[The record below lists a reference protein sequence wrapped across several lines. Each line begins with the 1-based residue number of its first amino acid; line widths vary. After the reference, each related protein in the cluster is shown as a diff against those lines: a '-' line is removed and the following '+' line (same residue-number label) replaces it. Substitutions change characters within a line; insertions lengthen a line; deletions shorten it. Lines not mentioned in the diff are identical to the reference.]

1 MGEEGGGGAVPNR
14 ALKDYSIPNVGI
26 SSIQRPP
33 IQANNFEIKP
43 AIIQMIQNSVQ
54 FGGLPNDDP
63 NLHIANFLEICDTFK
78 HNGVTDDA
86 VRLRLFPFSLNSKAK
101 AWLTSLPAG
110 TITTWNGL
118 ANVFLTKYF
127 PPAKSAK
134 MRNDIS
140 NFLQQDQESLYEAWE
155 RFKDLL
161 RKCPHHGLPLWMQ
174 VQTFYNGLLSNT
186 QTMVDAASG
195 GAFFNKSP
203 EEGYELIEV
212 MASNNFMK
220 SERNSQK
227 RTAGV
232 HDIDAFN
239 KLAAQIALLNNNF
252 KNLNVS
258 SISNVV
264 CDLCAGNHPSMEC
277 QGPYEANAEQVN
289 FVANNQ
295 RQYNPNSNY
304 YNQGWKNHPN
314 FSWSNNV
321 NVQQPIRNLEHQVGE
336 ISKLLA
342 ERTQGALP
350 SNTEKNPRE
359 HVNAISLRSGKELDP
374 PKQVGQQVSTVV
386 QPIQG
391 ATSDLKNQSNDS
403 ISIPKSFPSSSTV
416 PFPQRLRKQKLDNQ
430 FSKFLNIFKS
440 LHINLPFVDMLEQMP
455 KYAKFLKDIL
465 SNKRKLE
472 ECEAIALTEE
482 TTALLQKKLPPKLKD
497 PGSFSI
503 PCTIGEN
510 FHTKALCDL
519 GASINLM
526 PLSIFKK
533 LGLGEPTP
541 TMVSLVMADR
551 SIKHPRGIVEDV
563 LVKVGK
569 LIFPVDF
576 IVLDM
581 EEDKDI
587 PIILGRPFLATG
599 GAIIDVRG
607 GKLTLQVD
615 DETVT
620 FIVYGSMKLPQSA
633 FGGEDMSEFNLYKQ
647 PP

>member
-140 NFLQQDQESLYEAWE
+140 NFLQQNQESLYEAWE

-195 GAFFNKSP
+195 GAFFKKSP
-203 EEGYELIEV
+203 EDGYELIEV

-227 RTAGV
+227 RTTGV

-264 CDLCAGNHPSMEC
+264 CDLCAGNHSNMEC
-277 QGPYEANAEQVN
+277 QFGNQAQENSLEQVN

-314 FSWSNNV
+314 FSWSNNA
-321 NVQQPIRNLEHQVGE
+321 NVQQPPSGFQAQEKKPTMEEAFTQFMTRTNAFIDETKANFRNQGASIRNLEHQVGE
-336 ISKLLA
+336 ISKLLT
-342 ERTQGALP
+342 ERGQGALP
-350 SNTEKNPRE
+350 SNTERNPRE
-359 HVNAISLRSGKELDP
+359 EVKAITLRSGKELEKSKEAS
-374 PKQVGQQVSTVV
+374 KQAIEEDTSVS
-386 QPIQG
+386 
-391 ATSDLKNQSNDS
+391 KNQPATTT
-403 ISIPKSFPSSSTV
+403 IEQPTYQTPSSNAV
-416 PFPQRLRKQKLDNQ
+416 PFPQRLRKQNLDKQ

-465 SNKRKLE
+465 SKKRKLE

-497 PGSFSI
+497 PG
-503 PCTIGEN
+503 
-510 FHTKALCDL
+510 K
-519 GASINLM
+519 
-526 PLSIFKK
+526 
-533 LGLGEPTP
+533 
-541 TMVSLVMADR
+541 
-551 SIKHPRGIVEDV
+551 
-563 LVKVGK
+563 
-569 LIFPVDF
+569 
-576 IVLDM
+576 
-581 EEDKDI
+581 EDKDI

>member
-1 MGEEGGGGAVPNR
+1 MAEEVEGGAARNR

-161 RKCPHHGLPLWMQ
+161 RKCSHHGLPLWMQ

-203 EEGYELIEV
+203 EDSYELLEV

-220 SERNSQK
+220 SERNAQK

-264 CDLCAGNHPSMEC
+264 CDLCAGNHSNMEC
-277 QGPYEANAEQVN
+277 QFGSQAQENSLEQVN

-314 FSWSNNV
+314 FSWSNNT
-321 NVQQPIRNLEHQVGE
+321 NVQQPPSGFQAQEKKPTMEEAFTQFMTRTTAFIDETRANFRNQGASIRNLEHQVGE
-336 ISKLLA
+336 ISKLLT
-342 ERTQGALP
+342 ERGQGALP
-350 SNTEKNPRE
+350 SNTERNPRE
-359 HVNAISLRSGKELDP
+359 EVKAITLRSGKELE
-374 PKQVGQQVSTVV
+374 
-386 QPIQG
+386 
-391 ATSDLKNQSNDS
+391 
-403 ISIPKSFPSSSTV
+403 KS
-416 PFPQRLRKQKLDNQ
+416 K
-430 FSKFLNIFKS
+430 
-440 LHINLPFVDMLEQMP
+440 
-455 KYAKFLKDIL
+455 
-465 SNKRKLE
+465 
-472 ECEAIALTEE
+472 
-482 TTALLQKKLPPKLKD
+482 
-497 PGSFSI
+497 
-503 PCTIGEN
+503 
-510 FHTKALCDL
+510 
-519 GASINLM
+519 
-526 PLSIFKK
+526 
-533 LGLGEPTP
+533 
-541 TMVSLVMADR
+541 
-551 SIKHPRGIVEDV
+551 
-563 LVKVGK
+563 
-569 LIFPVDF
+569 
-576 IVLDM
+576 
-581 EEDKDI
+581 
-587 PIILGRPFLATG
+587 
-599 GAIIDVRG
+599 
-607 GKLTLQVD
+607 
-615 DETVT
+615 
-620 FIVYGSMKLPQSA
+620 
-633 FGGEDMSEFNLYKQ
+633 
-647 PP
+647 

>member
-1 MGEEGGGGAVPNR
+1 
-14 ALKDYSIPNVGI
+14 
-26 SSIQRPP
+26 
-33 IQANNFEIKP
+33 
-43 AIIQMIQNSVQ
+43 MIQNSVQ

-101 AWLTSLPAG
+101 
-110 TITTWNGL
+110 
-118 ANVFLTKYF
+118 
-127 PPAKSAK
+127 
-134 MRNDIS
+134 
-140 NFLQQDQESLYEAWE
+140 

-203 EEGYELIEV
+203 EDGYELIEV

-232 HDIDAFN
+232 HEIDAFN

-252 KNLNVS
+252 KNLN
-258 SISNVV
+258 
-264 CDLCAGNHPSMEC
+264 
-277 QGPYEANAEQVN
+277 
-289 FVANNQ
+289 
-295 RQYNPNSNY
+295 
-304 YNQGWKNHPN
+304 
-314 FSWSNNV
+314 
-321 NVQQPIRNLEHQVGE
+321 
-336 ISKLLA
+336 ISKLLT
-342 ERTQGALP
+342 ERGQGALP
-350 SNTEKNPRE
+350 SNTERNPRE
-359 HVNAISLRSGKELDP
+359 EVKAITLRSGKELEKSKEAS
-374 PKQVGQQVSTVV
+374 KQAIEEDTSVS
-386 QPIQG
+386 
-391 ATSDLKNQSNDS
+391 KNQPATTT
-403 ISIPKSFPSSSTV
+403 IEQPTYQTPSSNAA
-416 PFPQRLRKQKLDNQ
+416 PFPQRLRKQNLDKQ

-615 DETVT
+615 DEIVT

>member
-1 MGEEGGGGAVPNR
+1 MGEEGGGGAIPNR

-101 AWLTSLPAG
+101 AWLTSLPSG

-203 EEGYELIEV
+203 EDGYELIEV

-232 HDIDAFN
+232 HEIDAFN

-264 CDLCAGNHPSMEC
+264 CDLCAGNHSNMEC
-277 QGPYEANAEQVN
+277 QFGNQAQENSLEQVN

-304 YNQGWKNHPN
+304 YNQGWNNHPN
-314 FSWSNNV
+314 FSWSNNA

-336 ISKLLA
+336 ISKLLT
-342 ERTQGALP
+342 ERGQGALP
-350 SNTEKNPRE
+350 SNTERNLRE
-359 HVNAISLRSGKELDP
+359 EVKAITLRSGKELEKSKEAS
-374 PKQVGQQVSTVV
+374 KQAIEEDTSVS
-386 QPIQG
+386 
-391 ATSDLKNQSNDS
+391 KNQPATTT
-403 ISIPKSFPSSSTV
+403 IEQPTYQTPSSNAV
-416 PFPQRLRKQKLDNQ
+416 PFPQRLRKQNLDKQ

>member
-1 MGEEGGGGAVPNR
+1 
-14 ALKDYSIPNVGI
+14 
-26 SSIQRPP
+26 
-33 IQANNFEIKP
+33 
-43 AIIQMIQNSVQ
+43 MIQSSVQ
-54 FGGLPNDDP
+54 FGGLPNNDP

-101 AWLTSLPAG
+101 
-110 TITTWNGL
+110 
-118 ANVFLTKYF
+118 
-127 PPAKSAK
+127 
-134 MRNDIS
+134 
-140 NFLQQDQESLYEAWE
+140 

-212 MASNNFMK
+212 MASNNFVK
-220 SERNSQK
+220 SERSAQK
-227 RTAGV
+227 RPAGL
-232 HDIDAFN
+232 HDLDAFN
-239 KLAAQIALLNNNF
+239 KLASQVALLNNNF
-252 KNLNVS
+252 KNLNVAL
-258 SISNVV
+258 I
-264 CDLCAGNHPSMEC
+264 
-277 QGPYEANAEQVN
+277 
-289 FVANNQ
+289 F
-295 RQYNPNSNY
+295 
-304 YNQGWKNHPN
+304 
-314 FSWSNNV
+314 
-321 NVQQPIRNLEHQVGE
+321 
-336 ISKLLA
+336 KLLA
-342 ERTQGALP
+342 ARTQGALP

-359 HVNAISLRSGKELDP
+359 HANAISLRSGKELDP
-374 PKQVGQQVSTVV
+374 PKQVGQQVSTTV

-403 ISIPKSFPSSSTV
+403 TSIPKSIPLSSTV

-472 ECEAIALTEE
+472 ECEAIALMEE

-503 PCTIGEN
+503 PCTIGEK

-526 PLSIFKK
+526 PLSIFRK

-541 TMVSLVMADR
+541 TMVSLVMVDR

-587 PIILGRPFLATG
+587 PIILGRPFLATS

-620 FIVYGSMKLPQSA
+620 FNVYGSMKLLQGA
-633 FGGEDMSEFNLYKQ
+633 LGGKDMSEFNLYKQ

>member
-1 MGEEGGGGAVPNR
+1 
-14 ALKDYSIPNVGI
+14 
-26 SSIQRPP
+26 
-33 IQANNFEIKP
+33 
-43 AIIQMIQNSVQ
+43 MIQNSVQ
-54 FGGLPNDDP
+54 FGGLANDDP

-78 HNGVTDDA
+78 HNGATDDA
-86 VRLRLFPFSLNSKAK
+86 IRLRLFPFSLNSKAK
-101 AWLTSLPAG
+101 
-110 TITTWNGL
+110 
-118 ANVFLTKYF
+118 
-127 PPAKSAK
+127 
-134 MRNDIS
+134 
-140 NFLQQDQESLYEAWE
+140 ESLYKVWE
-155 RFKDLL
+155 RYKDLL

-174 VQTFYNGLLSNT
+174 VQTFYNGLLPNT
-186 QTMVDAASG
+186 QTMVDVASG
-195 GAFFNKSP
+195 GVFFNKTP
-203 EEGYELIEV
+203 EDGYELIEV
-212 MASNNFMK
+212 MASNNFLK
-220 SERNSQK
+220 STDRNAQK

-239 KLAAQIALLNNNF
+239 KLAAQVALLNNNF
-252 KNLNVS
+252 KNLN
-258 SISNVV
+258 
-264 CDLCAGNHPSMEC
+264 
-277 QGPYEANAEQVN
+277 
-289 FVANNQ
+289 
-295 RQYNPNSNY
+295 
-304 YNQGWKNHPN
+304 
-314 FSWSNNV
+314 
-321 NVQQPIRNLEHQVGE
+321 

-342 ERTQGALP
+342 ARTQGALP

-359 HVNAISLRSGKELDP
+359 HANAISLRSGKELDP

-391 ATSDLKNQSNDS
+391 ATSDVKNQPNDS
-403 ISIPKSFPSSSTV
+403 TSIPKSIPSSSTV

-455 KYAKFLKDIL
+455 KYVKFLKDIL

-482 TTALLQKKLPPKLKD
+482 TTVLLQKKLPPKLKD

-503 PCTIGEN
+503 PCTIGEK

-519 GASINLM
+519 GVSINLM
-526 PLSIFKK
+526 PLSIFRK

-615 DETVT
+615 DEKVT
-620 FIVYGSMKLPQSA
+620 FNVYGSMKLPQGA
-633 FGGEDMSEFNLYKQ
+633 FGGTDMSDFNLYKQ